1 MADIIHMT
9 KTNINK
15 DKIKFSNLHKSF
27 FSELKDTSCDISDS
41 NVIIYDN
48 SKKNSDP
55 ACVELRVKG
64 QLYEV
69 YYWDGYSLA
78 DKFTIENYE
87 IAILQFKK
95 FSKKLARILSK
106 Y

>member
-1 MADIIHMT
+1 MT

-55 ACVELRVKG
+55 ACV
-64 QLYEV
+64 
-69 YYWDGYSLA
+69 
-78 DKFTIENYE
+78 
-87 IAILQFKK
+87 
-95 FSKKLARILSK
+95 
-106 Y
+106 

>member
-27 FSELKDTSCDISDS
+27 FSELKDTSCDISDDH
-41 NVIIYDN
+41 VIIYDN

-55 ACVELRVKG
+55 ACVELKMKNR
-64 QLYEV
+64 LYEI
-69 YYWDGYSLA
+69 YFWDGYSLA
-78 DKFTIENYE
+78 DKFTYIEYE
-87 IAILQFKK
+87 KALLQFKK
-95 FSKKLARILSK
+95 FSKKLSK
-106 Y
+106 VLRKY